1 MPIRPQLV
9 VLQPTP
15 FCNIDCSYCYLRHR
29 DDHRLMASEVIEAV
43 REKVV
48 RPMPADASPVI
59 VWHAGEPTAAPIR
72 WFEHAHE
79 RLVSVAP
86 ARTSFAMQSNGVAI
100 DERWIALF
108 RRTNT
113 NVSLSIDGPRRFHD
127 RRRRTRNGKPT
138 WQLAMRGLKRLQ
150 DAGFEPRIIT
160 VLHPAALDCAEEY
173 YGFYRDHGLTEVS
186 FSIDEQEGAHEQSS
200 FVGSEQKSRVTAF
213 LVKMLETASLD
224 GFPLRIREIERIAYL
239 LAGATIDEN
248 ELVEP
253 WATIVVAADGSVSTF
268 SPELMEAHA
277 PKYNNFVFGNILDGD
292 LDVFSGTRHFQDAC
306 REVAAGVASC
316 KASCGY
322 FGVCGGGSP
331 VNKLC
336 EKGNLSATE
345 TEYCRLSVQASAD
358 ALLQFLVRSR
368 NGSTQPDISGQAVK
382 GSPVSVE
389 AMAASRTTH

>member
-1 MPIRPQLV
+1 
-9 VLQPTP
+9 
-15 FCNIDCSYCYLRHR
+15 
-29 DDHRLMASEVIEAV
+29 MASEVIEAI

-100 DERWIALF
+100 DERWVALF

-113 NVSLSIDGPRRFHD
+113 NVSLSIDGPQRFHD
-127 RRRRTRNGKPT
+127 RRRRTRNGKAT

-173 YGFYRDHGLTEVS
+173 YGFYRDNGLTQVS

-200 FVGSEQKSRVTAF
+200 FVGWDQKGRVRGF
-213 LVKMLETASLD
+213 LVKMLETAYRD
-224 GFPLRIREIERIAYL
+224 GFPLHIGEIERITHV
-239 LAGATIDEN
+239 LAGTTIAEN

-292 LDVFSGTRHFQDAC
+292 VEVFSSTKHFQNASRD
-306 REVAAGVASC
+306 VAAGVASC
-316 KASCGY
+316 EATCGY

-336 EKGNLSATE
+336 EKGDLSATE
-345 TEYCRLSVQASAD
+345 TEYCRLSVQTSAD
-358 ALLQFLVRSR
+358 ALLELLARSR
-368 NGSTQPDISGQAVK
+368 NGSAQPTVSGQAAK
-382 GSPVSVE
+382 VE
-389 AMAASRTTH
+389 ATDGSRTACSLISPQPPARVIAR